1 MDEAKPGPADLA
13 GTVDRLIGLLG
24 RTPAQDVSAFDRTF
38 LARCLAKCQEVAGAP
53 TPADYLGR
61 LGDDAAEA
69 RAFLASLHI
78 GTSEFFRN
86 SLTFAV
92 LEHLVL
98 PRLVGDLSARAAL
111 RVWCAGCSSGE
122 EPYSVAILL
131 DELLAGSG
139 GATSCHIF
147 ATDSCEAG
155 VVAAREGVYDA
166 RAVQNL
172 RRKHLEAYFTRAGD
186 SFTVIPRLRDRVD
199 FSTHHLLD
207 AGTHSPPASI
217 YGDFNL
223 ILCCNLLI
231 YYRPEFR
238 QRIIE
243 KLLSCLAP
251 RGYLVLGETERAMVE
266 QFGSLRAVAPPAPVF
281 QKG

>member
-1 MDEAKPGPADLA
+1 
-13 GTVDRLIGLLG
+13 
-24 RTPAQDVSAFDRTF
+24 
-38 LARCLAKCQEVAGAP
+38 
-53 TPADYLGR
+53 
-61 LGDDAAEA
+61 
-69 RAFLASLHI
+69 
-78 GTSEFFRN
+78 
-86 SLTFAV
+86 
-92 LEHLVL
+92 
-98 PRLVGDLSARAAL
+98 
-111 RVWCAGCSSGE
+111 

-131 DELLAGSG
+131 DELLTGGGGAGS
-139 GATSCHIF
+139 CRIF

-155 VVAAREGVYDA
+155 VAAGRAGVYAA

-186 SFTVIPRLRDRVD
+186 SFTVIPRLRDQVD
-199 FSTHHLLD
+199 FSTHDLLD

-217 YGDFNL
+217 YGHFNL

-243 KLLSCLAP
+243 KLLLCLAP
-251 RGYLVLGETERAMVE
+251 GGYLVLGETERAMVE